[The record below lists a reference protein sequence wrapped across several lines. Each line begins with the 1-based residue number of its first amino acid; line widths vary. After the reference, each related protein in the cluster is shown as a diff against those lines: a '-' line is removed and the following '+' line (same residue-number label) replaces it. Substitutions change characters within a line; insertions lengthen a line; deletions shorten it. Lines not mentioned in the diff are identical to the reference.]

1 MIDIDQQQ
9 GFDQRGQTLV
19 LLLGIMLTLTPIIR
33 LFFHHFYHTFAWTYD
48 FVATAVSIGRW
59 NDWVRTVL
67 PFAQGARVLEIGHGP
82 GHLQLTLQDPARLTV
97 GLDESPQMGRLAKGR
112 LKRSGCASINL
123 TRGLAQNLPF
133 STMSFDIVLS
143 TFPAEYIFDE
153 RTIWDVYRVL
163 RNGGR
168 FVLLPAAW
176 IVGRGA
182 LDRLAAWLFRVTGE
196 TPSNVIEII
205 RQRAVHPLEQF
216 GFHVETQQIEHK
228 ASIVL
233 IVIARK

>member
-1 MIDIDQQQ
+1 VTKIEQQQ

-19 LLLGIMLTLTPIIR
+19 LFLGIMRDLTPVIR
-33 LFFHHFYHTFAWTYD
+33 LFFYHFYNTFAWTYD
-48 FVATAVSIGRW
+48 FVAAAVSIGRW
-59 NDWVRTVL
+59 NDWIGTIL
-67 PFAQGARVLEIGHGP
+67 PFAQGRHVLEIGHGP
-82 GHLQLTLQDPARLTV
+82 GHLQRILQDPARFIV

-112 LKRSGCASINL
+112 LERSGRASINL

-133 STMSFDIVLS
+133 SAMSFDTVLS
-143 TFPAEYIFDE
+143 TFPAEFIFDE
-153 RTIWDVYRVL
+153 RTLSDVYRVL

-168 FVLLPAAW
+168 FVVLPAAW

-196 TPSNVIEII
+196 TPRNIIEII
-205 RQRAVHPLEQF
+205 SERAIHPLEQA
-216 GFHVETQQIEHK
+216 GFHVETQQIELK